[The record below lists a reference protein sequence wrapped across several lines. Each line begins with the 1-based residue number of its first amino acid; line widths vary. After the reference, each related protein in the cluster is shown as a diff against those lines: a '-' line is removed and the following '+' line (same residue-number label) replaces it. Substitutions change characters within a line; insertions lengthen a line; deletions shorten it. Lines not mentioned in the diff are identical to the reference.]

1 MRYTGPK
8 TRINRRLKMAV
19 FNPKK
24 AFERKPHLPGIHGPR
39 LRRRE
44 TEYSKGLI
52 EKQKIRF
59 KYGLTEKQMRKYM
72 AEAKRI
78 EGITGENF
86 IRGLETRLDNVVYLM
101 GLARSRPAARQFV
114 NHGHVKVNGQK
125 VDIPSYQCR
134 VGDQIE
140 IRPKTSSRHQ
150 ANMNL
155 ENAHSRAIPAWIDM
169 NSEAMSATLM
179 RFPIPTEL
187 EQEINMQIVVE
198 FYSR

>member
-8 TRINRRLKMAV
+8 IRINRRLKMAV

-24 AFERKPHLPGIHGPR
+24 AFERKPHLPGMHGPR

-52 EKQKIRF
+52 EKQKVRF

-72 AEAKRI
+72 AQAKRI

-86 IRGLETRLDNVVYLM
+86 IRSLEIRLDNVVYLM
-101 GLARSRPAARQFV
+101 GLSRSRPGARQFV
-114 NHGHVKVNGQK
+114 RHGHIKVNGCK
-125 VDIPSYQCR
+125 VDIPSYQCKI
-134 VGDQIE
+134 GDKIE
-140 IRPKTSSRHQ
+140 VRHKTSSRHL
-150 ANMNL
+150 ANVNI
-155 ENAHSRAIPAWIDM
+155 ENSHARSVPAWVDV
-169 NSEAMSATLM
+169 NAEAMSATLM
-179 RFPIPTEL
+179 RFPIPSEL